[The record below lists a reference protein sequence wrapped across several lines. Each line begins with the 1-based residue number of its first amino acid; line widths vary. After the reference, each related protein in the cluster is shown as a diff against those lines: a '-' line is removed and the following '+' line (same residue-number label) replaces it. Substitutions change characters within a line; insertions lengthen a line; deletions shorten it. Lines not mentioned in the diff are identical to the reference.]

1 MPQIDFGK
9 PDGAIGVEI
18 VLHYGARCF
27 QGFSDALYD
36 IQDPP
41 AKHTNPA
48 RNFHRITEAGS
59 TLSDTAK
66 DSILQKFLLP
76 NSVCKAA
83 AYRYPC
89 T

>member
-48 RNFHRITEAGS
+48 RNFHRITDAMMTTPRIFRYIGN
-59 TLSDTAK
+59 DRP
-66 DSILQKFLLP
+66 LLYKR
-76 NSVCKAA
+76 C
-83 AYRYPC
+83 
-89 T
+89 